1 MLEYVRNSSNSTI
14 TKNTAGHLWLM
25 PVILAAQE
33 ADIRRITVQGPP
45 GKKQDPTSK
54 NAQHKK
60 ELAE

>member
-1 MLEYVRNSSNSTI
+1 
-14 TKNTAGHLWLM
+14 M